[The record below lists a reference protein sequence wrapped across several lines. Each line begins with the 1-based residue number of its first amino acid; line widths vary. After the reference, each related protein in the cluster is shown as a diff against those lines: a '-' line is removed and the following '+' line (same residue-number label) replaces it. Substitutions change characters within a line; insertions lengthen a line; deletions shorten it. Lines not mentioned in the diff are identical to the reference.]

1 MQPGPSY
8 APAVGAPALPA
19 LISPG
24 GMMAPQGSFVAPAMQ
39 PPAMH
44 QPPMHQQAMP
54 PAVRQPP
61 MQQQA
66 MPPAMHQPPMHQPP
80 MQQQAMPPAMPP
92 AMHQPPTHQPPM
104 HQPRAPAPFLP
115 TGTMDHSGGPQPIP
129 MVDGNSPILI
139 GFLVTFQND
148 PAGKFWPLRSGRVT
162 LGRSGAEPAADIA
175 IADASASG
183 RHAVI
188 VADPATGQAFIADT
202 GSRNGTFINEQK
214 LAPNVQRQLA
224 DDDRIR
230 FGSMTLVVKLL
241 AS

>member
-61 MQQQA
+61 MQQQ
-66 MPPAMHQPPMHQPP
+66 
-80 MQQQAMPPAMPP
+80 AMPP

>member
-44 QPPMHQQAMP
+44 QPPM
-54 PAVRQPP
+54 
-61 MQQQA
+61 QQQ
-66 MPPAMHQPPMHQPP
+66 
-80 MQQQAMPPAMPP
+80 AMPP